1 MYSFVAA
8 SCWILFDKILESHV
22 FEGKSSR
29 FWEIHSAEIDQDAT
43 RQKRYFPLM
52 ETTLH
57 RQLKAHYAGPQAE
70 IEVPLGRYRIDIVD
84 GDRLIEVQHSG
95 LASIRDKVQFLLK
108 SHDVEVIKPLLARK
122 QLVSLS
128 EKDGKELK
136 RRWSPKRCTS
146 LDIFHELI
154 YFTRVFPHRRL
165 TLRIP
170 LIEIEELRYP
180 HQRRNKRRGQFKVQD
195 QRLLQ
200 VVSENVYRT
209 RHDLRRLLPKD
220 LPKTFGTLE
229 IAQQMNVQRWVAQR
243 IAYCLRKTGT
253 VNEVGKKGNSLQYRF
268 SPAARQRTKA
278 HRTSPVAKKKKT
290 KQTAA

>member
-1 MYSFVAA
+1 
-8 SCWILFDKILESHV
+8 
-22 FEGKSSR
+22 
-29 FWEIHSAEIDQDAT
+29 
-43 RQKRYFPLM
+43 M

-84 GDRLIEVQHSG
+84 GNRLIEVQHSG
-95 LASIRDKVQFLLK
+95 LAAIRDKVQFLLK
-108 SHDVEVIKPLLARK
+108 NHEVEVIKPLLARK
-122 QLVSLS
+122 RLVSLE
-128 EKDGKELK
+128 EKNGKELK
-136 RRWSPKRCTS
+136 RRWSPKRCTA

-195 QRLLQ
+195 QRLLE
-200 VVSENVYRT
+200 VTSENVYRT
-209 RHDLRRLLPKD
+209 CHDLKNLLPKN

-229 IAQQMNVQRWVAQR
+229 ISQQMNVQRWVAQR
-243 IAYCLRKTGT
+243 VAYCLRETGT
-253 VNEVGKKGNSLQYRF
+253 VKEVGKKGNSLQYRF
-268 SPAARQRTKA
+268 SAAANKQRKRRCAVTA
-278 HRTSPVAKKKKT
+278 AKKKS
-290 KQTAA
+290 KQAAA

>member
-22 FEGKSSR
+22 FEGKSSK

-108 SHDVEVIKPLLARK
+108 SHDVVIIQPLLGR
-122 QLVSLS
+122 QLV
-128 EKDGKELK
+128 
-136 RRWSPKRCTS
+136 
-146 LDIFHELI
+146 I
-154 YFTRVFPHRRL
+154 
-165 TLRIP
+165 
-170 LIEIEELRYP
+170 
-180 HQRRNKRRGQFKVQD
+180 
-195 QRLLQ
+195 
-200 VVSENVYRT
+200 
-209 RHDLRRLLPKD
+209 LPA
-220 LPKTFGTLE
+220 E
-229 IAQQMNVQRWVAQR
+229 
-243 IAYCLRKTGT
+243 
-253 VNEVGKKGNSLQYRF
+253 KGNKL
-268 SPAARQRTKA
+268 
-278 HRTSPVAKKKKT
+278 
-290 KQTAA
+290 